1 MATALL
7 PTLAGFPPID
17 PASCCI
23 ADVHEAMLTFEIEAL
38 AALRFSILLTI
49 RWEGSRDESPEQRTE
64 LRADLAL
71 LRRQY
76 GDKIDEIAMTFGV
89 DEAMWAKEEIERTVV
104 VPSELM
110 PLTVG
115 CAAEMGSE
123 WGGETGYGI

>member
-1 MATALL
+1 MAALPL

-17 PASCCI
+17 PASCSMR
-23 ADVHEAMLTFEIEAL
+23 DVREAMLTFEIEAL

-49 RWEGSRDESPEQRTE
+49 RWSGLHDESPAQRAE

-89 DEAMWAKEEIERTVV
+89 DEAMWAKEEIERTVA
-104 VPSELM
+104 VPNELT
-110 PLTVG
+110 PLAVER
-115 CAAEMGSE
+115 AEAVGSE
-123 WGGETGYGI
+123 WGGETGHGL